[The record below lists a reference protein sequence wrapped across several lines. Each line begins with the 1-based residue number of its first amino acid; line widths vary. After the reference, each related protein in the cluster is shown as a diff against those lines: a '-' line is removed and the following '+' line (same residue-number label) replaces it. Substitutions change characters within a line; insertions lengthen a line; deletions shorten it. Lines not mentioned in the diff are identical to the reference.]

1 MDSLV
6 LMGFPGLWLR
16 RWLVGQGR
24 LLSAPLLPDSL
35 LQSQLLKFGKDQIAL
50 QFFSLCNILK
60 SWKILWNSSVY
71 RAQVK
76 ALSKVYLFIY
86 LLPYETAL
94 P

>member
-1 MDSLV
+1 GEAAFCPSPHSHLIY
-6 LMGFPGLWLR
+6 LI
-16 RWLVGQGR
+16 
-24 LLSAPLLPDSL
+24 
-35 LQSQLLKFGKDQIAL
+35 QSQLLKFGKDQIAL
-50 QFFSLCNILK
+50 QFFSLCSILK

-86 LLPYETAL
+86 YPKNAL